1 MSAEINLVNLTGR
14 EQGILILDESIIVWK
29 EHEIDTVSGYMPIK
43 LDHYPIGSWCEFV
56 GKIVAERNIKD
67 ENIDLIDCT
76 DCEAIV
82 YTIDMYGTKTVYCLT
97 LEQEV
102 LDEVN

>member
-14 EQGILILDESIIVWK
+14 TQGILILDDSICVWK
-29 EHEIDTVSGYMPIK
+29 EREIDTVSGYMPIR
-43 LDHYPIGSWCEFV
+43 LDHYPIGSWCELV

-67 ENIDLIDCT
+67 ESIDLIDCT

-82 YTIDMYGTKTVYCLT
+82 YTIDMHGAKTVYCLT

-102 LDEVN
+102 PDEVN